1 MSSIPSR
8 VAQSPGGTGPEG
20 SWAMARMASRI
31 TSCARFD
38 SICGSGMV
46 LKGRREPRIDVN
58 VNYQAQP
65 GGGARRQN
73 SLCQRSE
80 YTCTGPRSRL

>member
-8 VAQSPGGTGPEG
+8 LAQSPSGTGPEG
-20 SWAMARMASRI
+20 SWAMARMAWRI
-31 TSCARFD
+31 TSCARFN
-38 SICGSGMV
+38 SICGVSGIV
-46 LKGRREPRIDVN
+46 FKGLREPRIDVN

-65 GGGARRQN
+65 GGGARCQN

-80 YTCTGPRSRL
+80 